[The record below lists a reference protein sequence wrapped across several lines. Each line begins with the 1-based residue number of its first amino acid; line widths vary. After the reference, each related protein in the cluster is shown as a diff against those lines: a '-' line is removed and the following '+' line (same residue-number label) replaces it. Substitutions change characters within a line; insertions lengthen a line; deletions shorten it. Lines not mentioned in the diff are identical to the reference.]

1 MTPAMHAGQRG
12 DLRDE
17 MAMRMRR
24 PPTENVSLLSQSE
37 REFRSYV
44 DTLETHPAFERLLSD
59 GVIAK
64 VRLRGKIPREKYEA
78 FMDEQMMEFLRFY
91 GITNHDGWEKD
102 FLSTFATERAPEIA
116 AKYGAPIGDTLRFL
130 RYLTSS
136 GSSHL
141 TTVLSRGAGS
151 SSSSSDSRPEV
162 DDTVAGGALVDLSE
176 IIETTREFVERY
188 EVSEQDFLDL
198 VLGGES
204 SAEDLTEH
212 FGCSLREA
220 EEVLESADRVYL
232 AQGYEASGQAP
243 DKKAG
248 AARYVQN
255 DEPVAFVQFVD
266 SQLAIQFHHD
276 SIYTQRYRITQSNGK
291 ESKQAVP
298 AEARELLMRA
308 RYINQR
314 LSALSRLIT
323 TLCEAQKEYLSSGD
337 SRQLKP
343 LAQAAL
349 ARDLGEHPS
358 MVSRLIR
365 GKIIE
370 TPWGKSPLLF
380 LCQSK
385 TDVVARLI
393 AQHPQLTDQE
403 VVSRLREEYSC
414 TIARRTVAYH
424 RGKRLRRN
432 KRRKKPDAKP
442 EIKPATKSAVKTA
455 TGSARAVSTGL

>member
-1 MTPAMHAGQRG
+1 MCPAMQAGQRG
-12 DLRDE
+12 EMREE
-17 MAMRMRR
+17 MAMRQRR
-24 PPTENVSLLSQSE
+24 PPTEYVSLLSQSE
-37 REFRSYV
+37 KEFRSYV
-44 DTLETHPAFERLLSD
+44 DTLETHPAFEKLVND
-59 GVIAK
+59 GVISR

-78 FMDEQMMEFLRFY
+78 FMDEQMLHFLRFY
-91 GITNHDGWEKD
+91 GITNRDGWEKD
-102 FLSTFATERAPEIA
+102 FLSQHAAERAPEIA

-136 GSSHL
+136 GASHI
-141 TTVLSRGAGS
+141 TSVLSSGPRTGGS
-151 SSSSSDSRPEV
+151 SDGDDDRPGM
-162 DDTVAGGALVDLSE
+162 DDTVVGGALVDLSE

-188 EVSEQDFLDL
+188 EVSEQDFLDN
-198 VLGGES
+198 VLGGEL
-204 SAEDLTEH
+204 SAQELADH

-220 EEVLESADRVYL
+220 EEVQEAADRVYL
-232 AQGYEASGQAP
+232 AQGYEASGVTP

-248 AARYVQN
+248 PARYMQN
-255 DEPVAFVQFVD
+255 DEPVAFVQIQD
-266 SQLAIQFHHD
+266 DDLAIQFHQD
-276 SIYTQRYRITQSNGK
+276 SIYTQRYRITQTAPQEVK
-291 ESKQAVP
+291 VAVA

-323 TLCEAQKEYLSSGD
+323 TLCEAQKEYLATGD
-337 SRQLKP
+337 ARHLKP

-365 GKIIE
+365 GKVIE

-393 AQHPQLTDQE
+393 AQHPELTDQE
-403 VVSRLREEYSC
+403 VVSRLRDEYDC
-414 TIARRTVAYH
+414 HIARRTVAYH

-432 KRRKKPDAKP
+432 KRRKKTETKTRSKTPK
-442 EIKPATKSAVKTA
+442 AT
-455 TGSARAVSTGL
+455 L